1 MNRIAAVTLLVL
13 CGAGGAFV
21 HHLTESGGQKRTSGS
36 RVAGAVSAQADVA
49 ALREE
54 IVRLADELP
63 LLARNGKSMD
73 WIALDERL
81 SAMKPNEF
89 VPLLRELTRRRP
101 GPVDHT
107 DKLWYALV
115 EYAAAADSKGLL
127 AFAVEQ
133 ENYEKLSAVAGL
145 CFLRIPDEVI
155 AAILQYEKN
164 PEPKEK
170 DHGHKVENLLSGAL
184 YRVCRRQPDQA
195 LAIGART
202 GLLDR
207 KPPPSWLGTAI
218 ASWVAQDADAA
229 IKFSAPYPQLLKNAF
244 GVWSGKDRAAALA
257 WLKEKPERTEMVFGK
272 SEFPG
277 VPDELSGDAARSPE
291 FAVQSKV
298 GELAEKPVAESIAW
312 VNTLSAEQRKEAL
325 PLLLSRGD
333 NWHPDAAAA
342 LCRKFPEVLATPDAE
357 NFVRTWSLTD
367 PAGASQFLQS
377 VEIPADHRERLVPM
391 AVDSWL
397 KNDRAAALDF
407 INAQTAGELKGLLLL
422 DASQIV
428 RDGDAEAVREFVM
441 SLPDLAMRTGA
452 ARRFLEPDSRG
463 SVPAPVGLPADWI
476 ATLPDAELRTILL
489 TPKPAPPT
497 EKPPA
502 TEDDPAASGDPFASP
517 DHGNKSP

>member
-1 MNRIAAVTLLVL
+1 MNRIATVSLLIL

-36 RVAGAVSAQADVA
+36 QVAGAISAQADVA

-63 LLARNGKSMD
+63 LLAGNGKSMD

-81 SAMKPNEF
+81 SALKPNEF
-89 VPLLRELTRRRP
+89 VPLLRELTSRKNRP
-101 GPVDHT
+101 PD
-107 DKLWYALV
+107 LWRALV
-115 EYAAAADSKGLL
+115 EYAAAADPKGLL
-127 AFAVEQ
+127 AFAVGQ
-133 ENYEKLSAVAGL
+133 ETYQDLNAVAGL

-155 AAILQYEKN
+155 AAILQYEKK
-164 PEPKEK
+164 PEAKGK
-170 DHGHKVENLLSGAL
+170 DDANKLENLWSGAL
-184 YRVCRRQPDQA
+184 YRACERQPEQA
-195 LAIGART
+195 LAIAGRN
-202 GLLDR
+202 GILDR
-207 KPPPSWLGTAI
+207 KPLLRWLEKAIQTWTARD
-218 ASWVAQDADAA
+218 VDAA
-229 IKFSAPYPQLLKNAF
+229 IQFLERYPEALKPALDT
-244 GVWSGKDRAAALA
+244 WSGKDRAAALT
-257 WLKEKPERTEMVFGK
+257 WLKAKPERVELIFGK
-272 SEFPG
+272 SEFPQ
-277 VPDELSGDAARSPE
+277 VPDDLPGALSPE

-333 NWHPDAAAA
+333 NWHPDDAAA
-342 LCRKFPEVLATPDAE
+342 LCRKFPEVLATPNAE

-367 PAGASQFLQS
+367 PAAASQFLES

-407 INAQTAGELKGLLLL
+407 INVQTAGELKGLLLL

-463 SVPAPVGLPADWI
+463 SVPAPAGLPADWI

-489 TPKPAPPT
+489 TPKPAPPE

-502 TEDDPAASGDPFASP
+502 TEDDPATSGDPFASP